1 MITTDW
7 VKHAVTCGMPH
18 NSQYTVKA
26 RSLVVC
32 GQLHS
37 ADGVLAVV
45 QALDGVD
52 RLQLAQQLHLT
63 GLQQKLRYTKG
74 AVTPLINTDE
84 HVFAHIQIVCLAVV
98 DTVGPYD
105 SALTNYKRSCRIMVA
120 LECNNRP
127 TVRGTV

>member
-7 VKHAVTCGMPH
+7 AKHAVTFGMAH

-26 RSLVVC
+26 RLLVVC

-45 QALDGVD
+45 QALYGVD

-63 GLQQKLRYTKG
+63 GLQQKLRYTIG
-74 AVTPLINTDE
+74 VVTQLVNTDE
-84 HVFAHIQIVCLAVV
+84 HVFAHIQIMCLA
-98 DTVGPYD
+98 P
-105 SALTNYKRSCRIMVA
+105 SAHTIMRSLTTNGCT
-120 LECNNRP
+120 E
-127 TVRGTV
+127 